1 MTFRFAVVGHP
12 VTHSRSPDIHHA
24 FARQVG
30 LTMEYDAIDLPE
42 DEFEVGIQALIN
54 QGYQG
59 FNVTLPH
66 KEHAY
71 VWVSEHSQRAQ
82 LAGAVNT
89 LMPAEHGPGWR
100 GDNTDGQG
108 LVDDLTRLQGLELA
122 GKRVLI
128 LGAGGA
134 VRGVV
139 GPLLEC
145 HPHSLHIANRTAA
158 RAEALAAHF
167 APQAASGHCALTA
180 GGFEQVEGEYDLVIN
195 GTSASLGGEIP
206 SIPASVFASQAHAY
220 DMMYGP
226 GTTSFNTWALAQG
239 AATCSDGLGMLV
251 GQAAESFTLWTGHA
265 PDVAP
270 ILAQVR
276 QQLEAEAG

>member
-1 MTFRFAVVGHP
+1 MSYRFAVVGHP
-12 VTHSRSPDIHHA
+12 VAHSRSPDIPHA
-24 FARQVG
+24 FARQLG
-30 LTMEYDAIDLPE
+30 LSVQYDAVDLPE
-42 DEFEVGIQALIN
+42 DGFESGIQALIEA
-54 QGYQG
+54 GYQG

-89 LMPAEHGPGWR
+89 LMPTEHGPGWR

-108 LVDDLTRLQGLELA
+108 LVHDLTQIQGLDLS
-122 GKRVLI
+122 GKRLLI

-134 VRGVV
+134 VRGVL

-145 HPHSLHIANRTAA
+145 RPQRLHIANRTAA
-158 RAEALAAHF
+158 RAESLAAHF
-167 APQAASGHCALTA
+167 APQSSAGHCALTA
-180 GGFEQVEGEYDLVIN
+180 GGFDQSKDEFDLVIN
-195 GTSASLGGEIP
+195 GTSASLGGDIP
-206 SIPASVFASQAHAY
+206 PVPSSVFAANAHAY

-226 GTTSFNTWALAQG
+226 GTTPFNAWALAQSVAG
-239 AATCSDGLGMLV
+239 SSDGLGMLV
-251 GQAAESFTLWTGHA
+251 GQAAESFRLWTGRA

-270 ILAQVR
+270 VLAQVR
-276 QQLEAEAG
+276 KQLKAEAG